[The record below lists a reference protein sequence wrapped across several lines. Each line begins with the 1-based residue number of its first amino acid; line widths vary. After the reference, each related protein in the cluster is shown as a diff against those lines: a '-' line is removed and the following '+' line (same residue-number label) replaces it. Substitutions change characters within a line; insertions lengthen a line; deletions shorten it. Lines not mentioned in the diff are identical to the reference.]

1 MKQRKRLKQLKK
13 LKIRK
18 SKITLNGIIASYTG
32 NYKPVE
38 INWSKPVGKEIV

>member
-1 MKQRKRLKQLKK
+1 MKQRKRLKQIKK

-18 SKITLNGIIASYTG
+18 SKITLNCIIAGYTG

-38 INWSKPVGKEIV
+38 INWNKPVGKEI